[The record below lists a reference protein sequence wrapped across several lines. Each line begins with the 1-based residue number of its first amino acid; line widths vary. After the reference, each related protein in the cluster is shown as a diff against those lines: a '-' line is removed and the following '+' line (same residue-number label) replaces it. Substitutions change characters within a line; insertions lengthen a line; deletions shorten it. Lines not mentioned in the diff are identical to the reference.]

1 MENVVET
8 AQEVMSTLDGDLTRT
23 ATKHTATYITD
34 KIKQLKGGKDK
45 DAIIRGYEE
54 LINSLL
60 EDKSELERIARS
72 YKELYEGVEIS
83 AENLE
88 YLQNTIRSAIK
99 ILSNFGVQS
108 QQNDIAMESLVQ
120 LISLD
125 TLRTMQLLGFNY
137 KKAIG
142 EPLTELCA
150 DKIKSLGDSNN
161 AKTTQKNRKR

>member
-1 MENVVET
+1 MENIIDT
-8 AQEVMSTLDGDLTRT
+8 AQELITTLDNDLTRT
-23 ATKHTATYITD
+23 ATKNTATFITD
-34 KIKQLKGGKDK
+34 KIRQLKGGRDQE
-45 DAIIRGYEE
+45 AIIRGYEE
-54 LINSLL
+54 LINNLL

-99 ILSNFGVQS
+99 ILGGFGVQS
-108 QQNDIAMESLVQ
+108 PQNDIAMESLVQ

-150 DKIKSLGDSNN
+150 EKIRSFGTVNN
-161 AKTTQKNRKR
+161 NKTQQGNRKK

>member
-1 MENVVET
+1 MENILES
-8 AQEVMSTLDGDLTRT
+8 AQEIMSSLDNELTRT
-23 ATKHTATYITD
+23 ATKNTATFISD

-54 LINSLL
+54 LINNLL

-83 AENLE
+83 SENLE
-88 YLQNTIRSAIK
+88 YLQNTIRSAIQ
-99 ILSNFGVQS
+99 ILGGLGVQS
-108 QQNDIAMESLVQ
+108 PQNDIAIESLVQ

-125 TLRTMQLLGFNY
+125 TLKTMQLLGFNY
-137 KKAIG
+137 KQAIG

-150 DKIKSLGDSNN
+150 EKIRSFGNVNSKAQQG
-161 AKTTQKNRKR
+161 NRKR

>member
-1 MENVVET
+1 MESVIES
-8 AQEVMSTLDGDLTRT
+8 AQELITGLDSDLTRT
-23 ATKHTATYITD
+23 ATKNTATFIAD
-34 KIKQLKGGKDK
+34 KMRQLKGGRDK
-45 DAIIRGYEE
+45 EAIIRGYEE

-72 YKELYEGVEIS
+72 YKELYDGVEIS

-88 YLQNTIRSAIK
+88 YLQNTIRSAIH
-99 ILSNFGVQS
+99 ILSGFGVQS
-108 QQNDIAMESLVQ
+108 PQNAQATESIVQ

-150 DKIKSLGDSNN
+150 EKIRGFGNSNN
-161 AKTTQKNRKR
+161 KTQQSNRKK